1 MTNLPKIDMHVH
13 ILGNGKT
20 GSGCRATV
28 PLWHAPV
35 SRIMAKGIGLNISV
49 ADPLLDM
56 LYVEKLVQWV
66 QSSSFNKVVILACDN
81 LYDEAGNCHPGRSN
95 VYVPNEYVLKLA
107 RKHPEF
113 LPGVSI
119 HPARPDALHE
129 LERCAAAGAT
139 LVKLLPCVQAVDCN
153 RAKYKAFWLKMA
165 ELNLPL
171 LAHTGGEI
179 AMPVNRA
186 DLESV
191 DTLSLPLKCS
201 VKVIAAHCGTKAFPW
216 GRDYLEQ
223 FLAMR
228 NVFPNLYGDIAALS
242 QVTHLRTLEKLRE
255 SPGRILYGSDYPVV
269 TAISWARLKGWI
281 SKSDYCRL
289 RRIKNP
295 FQKGFEFTKALGF
308 PETIF
313 TNVNSII
320 NGPVAA

>member
-13 ILGNGKT
+13 ILGNGKS

-28 PLWHAPV
+28 PLWQAPL
-35 SRIMAKGIGLNISV
+35 SKIMAKGIGLNTSV

-66 QSSSFNKVVILACDN
+66 QSSSFDKVVILACDN
-81 LYDEAGNCHPGRSN
+81 LYDEAGNCHPGRSG

-107 RKHPEF
+107 RRHPEL

-119 HPARPDALHE
+119 HPARPDALLE
-129 LERCAAAGAT
+129 LEHCAAAGAV

-165 ELNLPL
+165 KLSLPL

-179 AMPVNRA
+179 SMPVNRA

-269 TAISWARLKGWI
+269 TVISWARLKGWI
-281 SKSDYCRL
+281 SKSDFCRL